1 MSKASAPE
9 RPGDPVPA
17 AGGSESVRGKRR
29 ARRLREIDFS
39 RPTKF
44 TQEQLRRIERAHEG
58 FCRTAAM
65 RLSGEARTDI
75 ELEVVDLAQLTWTAA
90 LSELPSN
97 SIHGIVKLE
106 PLGTHMLVSTEL
118 PAVRAIVDRMLGSVE
133 LRTSSAEHELTEIE
147 LALARRVLDSIVEEL
162 SRTWEELLGVTL
174 AVDWIDVQVQ
184 NLQLAPPSEPTI
196 ALTLQLRL
204 DELTAALAVVVP
216 FRSIESEVGR
226 LPTGAGDLSGTLDA
240 DAAAAAALAVSLS
253 ETWVELRVEVASKE
267 VSLAEVLA
275 LQPGDVVSLDARAE
289 TGVTVCA
296 EVVPV
301 HRARPGRR
309 GAKRAVEV
317 LERLE
322 VYP

>member
-1 MSKASAPE
+1 MSKTASPE
-9 RPGDPVPA
+9 RQDPLAPPA
-17 AGGSESVRGKRR
+17 AGESGRGKRG

-65 RLSGEARTDI
+65 RLGGEARTEM

-90 LSELPSN
+90 LSELPAS
-97 SIHGIVKLE
+97 SIYGIVKLE
-106 PLGTHMLVSTEL
+106 PAGMHMLVSTAL
-118 PAVRAIVDRMLGSVE
+118 PALRAIVDRMLGGAD
-133 LRTSSAEHELTEIE
+133 LREVPAEQELTEIE
-147 LALARRVLDSIVEEL
+147 LAISRRVFDTVVEEL

-174 AVDWIDVQVQ
+174 AVDWIDVQLQ

-204 DELTAALAVVVP
+204 ADLAATLSVVVP
-216 FRSIESEVGR
+216 FRSIEGDVGR
-226 LPTGAGDLSGTLDA
+226 LPSGAGDLGGMRDA
-240 DAAAAAALAVSLS
+240 DPAAAASLAFSLA
-253 ETWVELRVEVASKE
+253 ETSVELRVEVASKE
-267 VSLAEVLA
+267 LSLADVLA
-275 LQPGDVVSLDARAE
+275 LRPGDVVGLDAPAE
-289 TGVTVCA
+289 TGVTVYA

-309 GAKRAVEV
+309 GNRRAVEV

-322 VYP
+322 PWA

>member
-1 MSKASAPE
+1 MKTSSPE
-9 RPGDPVPA
+9 RADPTPVPA
-17 AGGSESVRGKRR
+17 GGESVRGKRR

-44 TQEQLRRIERAHEG
+44 TQEQLRRIERAHES

-65 RLSGEARTDI
+65 RLTGEARTEI
-75 ELEVVDLAQLTWTAA
+75 ELEVVDLAQLTWMAS
-90 LSELPSN
+90 LSELPTGSLY
-97 SIHGIVKLE
+97 GIVKLE
-106 PLGTHMLVSTEL
+106 PGEMHMLVSTEL
-118 PAVRAIVDRMLGSVE
+118 QAVRAIVDRMLGSTE
-133 LRTSSAEHELTEIE
+133 LREAPAEQELTEIE
-147 LALARRVLDSIVEEL
+147 LAISRRVLDVIVEEL
-162 SRTWEELLGVTL
+162 SRTWEELLGLSL
-174 AVDWIDVQVQ
+174 AVDWLDVQLQ

-204 DELTAALAVVVP
+204 EELTSSLSVVVP

-226 LPTGAGDLSGTLDA
+226 LPTGAGDLSGTRDS

-253 ETWVELRVEVASKE
+253 ETFVELRVEVASKE
-267 VSLAEVLA
+267 LALADVLA
-275 LQPGDVVSLDARAE
+275 LKPGEVVGLDAQAE
-289 TGVTVCA
+289 TGVTLFA

-309 GAKRAVEV
+309 GNRRAVEV

-322 VYP
+322 AAS